1 VNALDADRVQ
11 HADEA
16 RPSVQARFLLVFEK
30 VVVNDRGGIMSPL
43 PAIALAVT
51 VAVAL
56 APTAASAD
64 EFRGSGSVHPLAPGV
79 CERLAAPSPLVR
91 EDCTDTQETFT
102 GMLRS
107 TEAATAA
114 QRSWFSRSNRAWISG
129 TERFVG
135 CIGTRCGALTFRFRG
150 GFVADLATSTLRGGR
165 TLVVTGGSGGLAGA
179 RGTIVQRFGENAGYV
194 ATVRLRG

>member
-1 VNALDADRVQ
+1 
-11 HADEA
+11 
-16 RPSVQARFLLVFEK
+16 
-30 VVVNDRGGIMSPL
+30 MSPL
-43 PAIALAVT
+43 PATALAVT
-51 VAVAL
+51 VAALAL
-56 APTAASAD
+56 APSAASAD
-64 EFRGSGSVHPLAPGV
+64 ELRGSGSVHPVAPGT

-91 EDCTDTQETFT
+91 EDCADMQETFT

-114 QRSWFSRSNRAWISG
+114 QRSWFSRSNAWFSG

-150 GFVADLATSTLRGGR
+150 GFVADLTTSTLRGGR
-165 TLVVTGGSGGLAGA
+165 TLVVTGGAGGLAGA
-179 RGTIVQRFGENAGYV
+179 RGTIVQRFGEDAGYV

>member
-1 VNALDADRVQ
+1 
-11 HADEA
+11 
-16 RPSVQARFLLVFEK
+16 
-30 VVVNDRGGIMSPL
+30 MSPL
-43 PAIALAVT
+43 RATALAAT
-51 VAVAL
+51 VSALAL
-56 APTAASAD
+56 APPAASTEAL
-64 EFRGSGSVHPLAPGV
+64 RGTGSVHPLAPGV

-91 EDCTDTQETFT
+91 EDCSDVQEAFT
-102 GMLRS
+102 GLLRS
-107 TEAATAA
+107 TEPATAT
-114 QRSWFSRSNRAWISG
+114 QRSWFSPSGRAWISG

-179 RGTIVQRFGENAGYV
+179 RGTVVQRYGEDAGYV